1 MDGGMYAMNGKMI
14 RLALVGKDVEKSH
27 SARIHTFLLNHF
39 GYGCEYE
46 SVSVAKEDF
55 DSVIAYLLGDFDGF
69 NVTIPY
75 KRDVM
80 AYLDEVSGDAFDC
93 GSVNTVLT
101 STRQGFNTDG
111 AGFLLMLRLA
121 GIEVN
126 GKKVLVLGGGGSG
139 RSTAA
144 ALKRAGA
151 SVSVYQ
157 RRREKFKE
165 LCNELGV
172 TAADDPE
179 AGGYD
184 ILVNCTGVGMH
195 DSEGIS
201 PVSARAFIGASHAID
216 LIYRPAVSE
225 FLRLASEAGLSTL
238 NGKAMLF
245 YQAYYADC
253 IYLGRETDDTEAM
266 GLYEMFLG
274 ETL

>member
-1 MDGGMYAMNGKMI
+1 MSEKLI
-14 RLALVGKDVEKSH
+14 RLALVGKDVKKSD
-27 SARIHTFLLNHF
+27 SARMHTFILNRF
-39 GYGCEYE
+39 GYTCEYE
-46 SVSVAKEDF
+46 LASVAKEDF
-55 DSVIAYLLGDFDGF
+55 DSVLTRLLGDFDGF

-80 AYLDEVSGDAFDC
+80 AYLDEIAGDAFDF
-93 GSVNTVLT
+93 GAVNTVCT
-101 STRQGFNTDG
+101 ATRQGFNTDG
-111 AGFLLMLRLA
+111 VGFLLMLRLA
-121 GIEVN
+121 GVEVKD
-126 GKKVLVLGGGGSG
+126 KKVLVLGGGGSG

-151 SVSVYQ
+151 KVSVYQ
-157 RRREKFKE
+157 RRREKLEE

-172 TAADDPE
+172 TPAGDPE
-179 AGGYD
+179 CGGYD

-195 DSEGIS
+195 DSEGVS
-201 PVSARAFIGASHAID
+201 PVSAQAFAGASYAID

-225 FLRLASEAGLSTL
+225 FLRLAGEAGISTL

-253 IYLGRETDDTEAM
+253 IYLGEDPDDAEAQ
-266 GLYEMFLG
+266 GLYEAYLG